1 MGLFRESCS
10 DDSAANHRSL
20 IHASRASEISKKDDS
35 CFDADQFL
43 FDKKSALEHF
53 YAKVYEELLRE
64 QTFALY
70 FYICFTKQLAREGS
84 CSEHSLDILR
94 RCLKKI
100 TQDDIEMLLYYE
112 PDVANQIVKDLL
124 NEPAVTYGHTSGGK
138 QFLSSSKGDGGL
150 DKETRNFALKIR
162 K

>member
-1 MGLFRESCS
+1 MGLFT
-10 DDSAANHRSL
+10 ANHDHHSDALASL
-20 IHASRASEISKKDDS
+20 DASRESEISKKDDS

-53 YAKVYEELLRE
+53 FGKVYEELLRE

-70 FYICFTKQLAREGS
+70 FYIGFTKQLAREGN

-100 TQDDIEMLLYYE
+100 NQDDIEMLIFYE
-112 PDVANQIVKDLL
+112 PDVENLIVKDFL
-124 NEPAVTYGHTSGGK
+124 NDPAATSDHTGGK
-138 QFLSSSKGDGGL
+138 QFFSSTKGDCGL
-150 DKETRNFALKIR
+150 D
-162 K
+162 